1 MIFSTSLAML
11 ALSGMLGAN
20 VSAQPEWQSDY
31 RKALAMAVK
40 EHKPLAVFIVKGE
53 AKKLQQLPSEVAK
66 VLKSEYISVTIN
78 SADVD
83 GKKIAQAFEL
93 TEGVVISDRT
103 GEKQAYRI
111 EGKTSTDDLSKTL
124 TRLAEP
130 NRVTTTTEVYGEAAP
145 VTATSF
151 FAPAPY
157 CPSCQQQPRR

>member
-1 MIFSTSLAML
+1 MIFSTSLAVL

-20 VSAQPEWQSDY
+20 VSTQPEWQSDY

-40 EHKPLAVFIVKGE
+40 EHKPLAVFVVKGE
-53 AKKLQQLPSEVAK
+53 GKKLPQLPTDVAK

-78 SADVD
+78 SNDVE
-83 GKKIAQAFEL
+83 GKKIAQALEL

-111 EGKTSTDDLSKTL
+111 EGKTSAEDLSKTL
-124 TRLAEP
+124 VRLAEP
-130 NRVTTTTEVYGEAAP
+130 NRVATTTEVQGEAAP
-145 VTATSF
+145 VTVTSF

-157 CPSCQQQPRR
+157 CSSCQQGKR